1 MTTTISKLD
10 ATDTCQV
17 CGRVLPLA
25 ELLPGR
31 LVRPPV
37 ERTIRDA
44 FGAWNPARPI
54 CLIDLNRFR
63 AEHVE
68 KMLEEERGRL
78 SALESEVVRSL
89 EEQDTIARNVDAAF
103 ERQLT
108 LAERVAD
115 RMAEFGGS
123 WTFILIFVG
132 VIVSWVVLNS
142 IRLWQEPFDPFPYI
156 LLNLVLSCLAAI
168 QAPVIMMSQNRQEAK
183 DRLRGESDYRTNLKA
198 ELEIRNLNSKI
209 DMLLTHQWQQ
219 LLEIQKIQ
227 MEMMQ
232 ELLKHEG
239 RAGGDRPARA

>member
-1 MTTTISKLD
+1 MNTMISERD

-17 CGRVLPLA
+17 CGRVLPLD

-31 LVRPPV
+31 LVRPPI
-37 ERTIRDA
+37 EQTIREA
-44 FGAWNPARPI
+44 LPTWNPARPI
-54 CLIDLNRFR
+54 CLVDLNRFR

-68 KMLEEERGRL
+68 AMLQEERGRL
-78 SALESEVVRSL
+78 TALESEVVRSL

-103 ERQLT
+103 ERQLS
-108 LAERVAD
+108 LGERVAD

-123 WTFILIFVG
+123 WTFILIFAA
-132 VIVSWVVLNS
+132 VIVAWVVLNS
-142 IRLWQEPFDPFPYI
+142 IRRWQEPFDPFPYI

-232 ELLKHEG
+232 ELLKQEG
-239 RAGGDRPARA
+239 RAGGDRPARP